1 MERTDSTFKPALM
14 LMSGRA
20 FAFAVTVVVPAI
32 LTRVFSQTVFGT
44 YKQFWLI
51 TSTLFSIGQF
61 GLAECLFY
69 FLPAN
74 PRRAGQYVFNS
85 LVMLGV
91 MGAVFASGLM
101 LNATRVAHWVN
112 NEPLATYMPIAGLY
126 LIFLLMGTVLEIT
139 MINRKNYR
147 LATFTYVVSDLL
159 RAGFLIVP
167 ALITRSLGWMLIGA
181 VAFCAMRV
189 AAILVYFR
197 FEFGHELRFDT
208 SALREQLGYAIPF
221 SCAVLIQ
228 IIQQNYH
235 QYAVSWHFDAATFA
249 IYSVG
254 CLQIPLVD
262 FVFTPTANV
271 MMVQMG
277 EHLREGQLQKVM
289 FVWQDTVRRL
299 ALVFVP
305 LVGMLVVNA
314 LPLITLLYTTAY
326 AESAPIFMVWLLS
339 ILFSIFPT
347 DGVLRTFAQ
356 NRWLLITNLSRLILI
371 VSLMGVFIAKF
382 HLMGA
387 VFITLSGMLLAK
399 VMHIARIRTLLRTSV
414 IQLLPWSSLGSIL
427 LVSMVSAVPSI
438 FLNATL
444 DVPLIVL
451 LPVSGMAYLCT
462 FTSLVLL
469 FGLLTPE
476 EKAAMKRSLYVW
488 NRRSAES
495 RRQAGI

>member
-112 NEPLATYMPIAGLY
+112 NEPLATYMPLAGLY

-147 LATFTYVVSDLL
+147 LATFTYVASDLL

-181 VAFCAMRV
+181 VAFCAVRV
-189 AAILVYFR
+189 VAILVYFR

-254 CLQIPLVD
+254 CVQIPLVD
-262 FVFTPTANV
+262 FMFTPTVNV

-277 EHLREGQLQKVM
+277 EDLRDGQARRVLT
-289 FVWQDTVRRL
+289 VWLDTVRRL
-299 ALVFVP
+299 ALIFFP
-305 LVGMLVVNA
+305 LVGLLVVNA
-314 LPLITLLYTTAY
+314 FSLITLLFTTAY
-326 AESAPIFMVWLLS
+326 AASVPIFMVWSLS
-339 ILFSIFPT
+339 ILFSAFPT
-347 DGVLRTFAQ
+347 DGVLRTFAE
-356 NRWLLITNLSRLILI
+356 NRWLFITNVVRLVMLLA
-371 VSLMGVFIAKF
+371 LMNWFIF
-382 HLMGA
+382 SFYLMGA
-387 VFITLSGMLLAK
+387 VLITLTGILLAK
-399 VMHIARIRTLLRTSV
+399 VMHLSRIKMLLKVSLAE
-414 IQLLPWSSLGSIL
+414 LLPWRSLGGIVM
-427 LVSMVSAVPSI
+427 VSMVSAIPVI
-438 FLNATL
+438 ILNAKL
-444 DVPLIVL
+444 DVPLLVL
-451 LPVSGMAYLCT
+451 LPVTGMAYIAV
-462 FTSLVLL
+462 FSSLVLL
-469 FGLLTPE
+469 FGLL
-476 EKAAMKRSLYVW
+476 
-488 NRRSAES
+488 N
-495 RRQAGI
+495 